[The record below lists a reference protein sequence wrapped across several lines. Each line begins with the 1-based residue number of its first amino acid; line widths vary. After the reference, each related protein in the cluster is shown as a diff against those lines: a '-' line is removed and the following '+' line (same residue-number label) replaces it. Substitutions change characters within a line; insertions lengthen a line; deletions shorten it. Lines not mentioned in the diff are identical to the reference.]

1 MRDYS
6 KMFLY
11 SPNTDV
17 YNMGLIISIENSK
30 DVIIQNNVQHSL
42 VQTYIHLTNLTLAL
56 CTNLDLAT
64 LTSSDI
70 GSIMVALYIATGSG
84 FTSYFKSIG
93 KASFLNIFFQLADFF
108 SGKSLNE
115 FSETNKHMGFLSFL
129 RLVGTTYFK
138 KHYTSFFSLY
148 QHHTPQQLYNSIDV
162 SLFIQD
168 RYKQWIQKIRTVV
181 SERIVSEDQMV
192 PSITSLWIHWLRKV
206 YLCSLWHNSPLSH
219 VFSGSKEQWMA
230 SKGWNIQYRL
240 GRSSSTSYR

>member
-115 FSETNKHMGFLSFL
+115 FSETNKHMGFYHFL
-129 RLVGTTYFK
+129 DLLTI
-138 KHYTSFFSLY
+138 HILY